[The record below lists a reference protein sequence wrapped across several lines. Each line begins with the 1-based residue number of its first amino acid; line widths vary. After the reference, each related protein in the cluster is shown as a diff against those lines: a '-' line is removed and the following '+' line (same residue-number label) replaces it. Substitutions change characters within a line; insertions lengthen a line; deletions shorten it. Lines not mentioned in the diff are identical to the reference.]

1 MARKL
6 AWCGLILLTAL
17 PVWVLYETDTNYLEF
32 IKGTGQIQIVIHQGE
47 LELSPD
53 AAVIDFIAQI
63 TNPSP
68 LEMWVEAMNYHVSI
82 NGQPA
87 GYSYMPEARP
97 GELAVPPGETRK
109 IALQVKLQ
117 ADYLK
122 LFLQSW
128 EGGEGKG
135 EGEVVVNISGR
146 ARVGFDI
153 GRSGMKAFYPFGGII
168 WSGGAAAT
176 APAPAPQFQQEREE
190 RGSDGES

>member
-6 AWCGLILLTAL
+6 AWCGLILLTVL
-17 PVWVLYETDTNYLEF
+17 PVWVLYETDANYLEF
-32 IKGTGQIQIVIHQGE
+32 IKGAGQIQIVIHEGE

-53 AAVIDFIAQI
+53 AAVIDFTAQL
-63 TNPSP
+63 TNSSS

-97 GELAVPPGETRK
+97 RELTISPGKTRK
-109 IALQVKLQ
+109 IELQVQLR

-122 LFLQSW
+122 FFLQSW
-128 EGGEGKG
+128 QGG

-168 WSGGAAAT
+168 WSSGVT
-176 APAPAPQFQQEREE
+176 TSAPAPQPQEEGE
-190 RGSDGES
+190 NDGER